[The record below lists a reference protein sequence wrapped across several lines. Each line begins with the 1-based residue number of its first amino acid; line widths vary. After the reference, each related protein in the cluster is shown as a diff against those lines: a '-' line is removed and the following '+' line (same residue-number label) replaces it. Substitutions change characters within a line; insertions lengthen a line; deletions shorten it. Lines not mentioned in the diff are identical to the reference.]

1 MGGLAD
7 GTKGSEVTSQD
18 RLALLWRR
26 VREHKVVQWTAAY
39 VAIAYGIQHG
49 ITLTSEAF
57 EWPHAVTRVSM
68 LLLVLSLPIA
78 IIVAWYHGARANKR
92 VSGAE
97 LSLISIF
104 LLIGSLLFYIFVR
117 PEQVAIKA
125 PAQQTSVAALPKGA
139 ISVAVLPFV
148 NLSSDKEQEFFS
160 DGMTEEI
167 TAALAKV
174 QRLTVIGRTSAFQFK
189 GKNEDLRQIGQT
201 LGVTHLIEGSVR
213 KAGTRVRIT
222 AQLIRADTGAHLWT
236 DSYDRELTDIF
247 ATQEDIA
254 QAVAAALQVPL
265 GLKQGERLVSNR
277 QADTQSY
284 EDYLRAKALWRGRGY
299 GGLTE
304 AVALMEKLLA
314 RQPNFAPGWA
324 LLAQAYG
331 RLPDYDSRAAIS
343 VETLRHAS
351 DSALAKSE
359 AAASRAIML
368 DARNAEAYAA
378 LGFIHELRAQLLD
391 AEKFYKQALSIDP
404 LNPDIL
410 HDYSAFIAA
419 TGRVH
424 EAVPIREQLR
434 SIEPLVPVFTSVTN
448 RILWAAGDNAK
459 ALAIALALPADYD
472 QRSPDLAR
480 IYAAMGRFTEAAQ
493 AIESYRLPERAR
505 VVARLLRNAPARP
518 AENVPYL
525 GGLSFF
531 FVYVGLPERALEN
544 AEFLADAGYAIHIN
558 LWPLWQPDYRAA
570 RQTPRFKALVR
581 KLGLVDYWRA
591 RGWPEFCRP
600 TIGDDFEC
608 G

>member
-1 MGGLAD
+1 MGGLTD
-7 GTKGSEVTSQD
+7 DTKGPEATSED

-26 VREHKVVQWTAAY
+26 VREHKLVQWTIAY
-39 VAIAYGIQHG
+39 IAISYGIQHG

-68 LLLVLSLPIA
+68 LLLVLALPIA
-78 IIVAWYHGARANKR
+78 ITLAWYHGARASKR

-97 LSLISIF
+97 LSFISIF
-104 LLIGSLLFYIFVR
+104 LMIGSLLFYVFVR
-117 PEQVAIKA
+117 PEQVVINA
-125 PAQQTSVAALPKGA
+125 PAQQASVAALPKGA

-174 QRLTVIGRTSAFQFK
+174 QSLIVIGRTSAFQFK
-189 GKNEDLRQIGQT
+189 GKSEDLRQIGQT
-201 LGVTHLIEGSVR
+201 LGATHLIEGSVR

-236 DSYDRELTDIF
+236 ESYDRELTDIF

-254 QAVAAALQVPL
+254 QAIAGALQLPL

-299 GGLTE
+299 GGLT
-304 AVALMEKLLA
+304 AAISLMEGLLA

-331 RLPDYDSRAAIS
+331 RLPDYDGSAGTS
-343 VETLRHAS
+343 VETLRRAS

-359 AAASRAIML
+359 AAAHRAIAL
-368 DARNAEAYAA
+368 DLRSAEAYAA
-378 LGFIHELRAQLLD
+378 LGFVQELRAELLD
-391 AEKFYKQALSIDP
+391 AEKSYKQALSIDP
-404 LNPDIL
+404 LNPDAL
-410 HDYSAFIAA
+410 HDYSTFLAA

-434 SIEPLVPVFTSVTN
+434 SIEPLVPVFTSVTD
-448 RILWAAGDNAK
+448 RILWASGDNAG
-459 ALAIALALPADYD
+459 ALAVALALPADYD

-493 AIESYRLPERAR
+493 AIEGYRLPERAQA
-505 VVARLLRNAPARP
+505 VTRLLRNAPARP
-518 AENVPYL
+518 EGKVPYL
-525 GGLSFF
+525 GGLGFV

-544 AEFLADAGYAIHIN
+544 AEFLADARYPIHIN
-558 LWPLWQPDYRAA
+558 LYPLWQPDFRAA
-570 RQTPRFKALVR
+570 RKTPRFQALVR
-581 KLGLVDYWRA
+581 KLGLVDYWRV
-591 RGWPEFCRP
+591 RGWPEFCHP
-600 TIGDDFEC
+600 TTGDDFEC
-608 G
+608 N